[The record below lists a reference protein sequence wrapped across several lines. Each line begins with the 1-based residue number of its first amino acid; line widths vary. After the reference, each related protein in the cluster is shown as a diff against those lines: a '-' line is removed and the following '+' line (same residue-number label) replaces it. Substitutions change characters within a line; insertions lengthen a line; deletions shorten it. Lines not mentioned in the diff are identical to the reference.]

1 MAALSGIAAGSAVGG
16 IAGALVGFG
25 IPEYEAKQYE
35 GKLKSGNILIS
46 VHTEDSKAREVAKEI
61 FEREHASDISYT
73 GEARV

>member
-1 MAALSGIAAGSAVGG
+1 VGG
-16 IAGALVGFG
+16 LAGAFVGFG

-46 VHTEDSKAREVAKEI
+46 VHAEDSKERNAAKEI
-61 FEREHASDISYT
+61 FERSHASDISYT